1 MTSNIRFISFALAQ
15 AAAMSQTAEPKAGL
29 PPAGDLLDDLLHS
42 LELLQQPVYIH
53 NIQTAAG
60 GDPLFRLAPKI

>member
-1 MTSNIRFISFALAQ
+1 
-15 AAAMSQTAEPKAGL
+15 MSQTAEPKAGL

-60 GDPLFRLAPKI
+60 GDPLFPAGA

>member
-1 MTSNIRFISFALAQ
+1 
-15 AAAMSQTAEPKAGL
+15 MSQTAEPEAGL

-42 LELLQQPVYIH
+42 LKLLQQPVYIH